1 MPSPGPTHS
10 AAIAD
15 LLYYSCFQV
24 GGKLNKAFGCNMTD
38 EAIFKVANSR
48 LGLYR
53 RCGMD
58 VVNYL
63 LSPKVLSLP
72 KKENQPGLVDSLT
85 YYLKKT

>member
-53 RCGMD
+53 RCG
-58 VVNYL
+58 VGI
-63 LSPKVLSLP
+63 P
-72 KKENQPGLVDSLT
+72 ENIRRLFGEEMESVSGCCSRRIHLT
-85 YYLKKT
+85 IL